1 MGQAVWSDNNNNAGA
16 FFVWGGEASYDDDVI
31 PSKVWRFQADGVG
44 RGSWEHALVSNQKD
58 FTKIKRPMG
67 GAFAQIGNVGYY
79 VDEKWHTQRTTG
91 EQPTRRQKFCTVS
104 VNGPDNTYDIFM
116 YGGSTRDDGISD
128 EVYVL
133 TLPGF
138 NFLKA
143 SSTSSTARFNHAC
156 VRIGKR
162 HMLSMSWVHR
172 YNDSAEQYESPEVVK
187 KWYNEGGRNN
197 VEWSSEQ
204 VKLLFAS
211 SKWPHT
217 EEQD

>member
-1 MGQAVWSDNNNNAGA
+1 
-16 FFVWGGEASYDDDVI
+16 
-31 PSKVWRFQADGVG
+31 
-44 RGSWEHALVSNQKD
+44 
-58 FTKIKRPMG
+58 
-67 GAFAQIGNVGYY
+67 
-79 VDEKWHTQRTTG
+79 
-91 EQPTRRQKFCTVS
+91 
-104 VNGPDNTYDIFM
+104 M

-162 HMLSMSWVHR
+162 HMLSVGGTRRQRFPESWLEKDAWSRGLGVFDMTQMSWVHR